1 MRHHSKKGQTQ
12 TLLNLYRPCIG
23 KGVGRNAIRD
33 NLAVTI
39 RSHYDRLERITEDVD
54 RLGYKM
60 AAKILSEAMPQT
72 PKGRSG
78 DLGESLATE
87 LAEEE
92 IGLRV
97 PVNSPDFNLGVR
109 LFVLPL

>member
-1 MRHHSKKGQTQ
+1 MAE
-12 TLLNLYRPCIG
+12 I
-23 KGVGRNAIRD
+23 
-33 NLAVTI
+33 I
-39 RSHYDRLERITEDVD
+39 RSHYDRLERIAEAVD
-54 RLGYKM
+54 RPGYKM

-72 PKGRSG
+72 PRGRSG
-78 DLGESLATE
+78 DLGESLTTE

-97 PVNSPDFNLGVR
+97 SVNSPDFNLGVR